1 MGRYPDLI
9 RVFACTH
16 RLVNAANSTHH
27 GRIRNSLHDALHA
40 MSQDDKLIDLSAER
54 AKRVH
59 DLNEKRLNE
68 VRQAF
73 EQAMPLGKPKKKSKN
88 KPKKR

>member
-1 MGRYPDLI
+1 MSDDNLVDL
-9 RVFACTH
+9 
-16 RLVNAANSTHH
+16 
-27 GRIRNSLHDALHA
+27 G
-40 MSQDDKLIDLSAER
+40 AER

-59 DLNEKRLNE
+59 DLNDKRLNE

-73 EQAMPLGKPKKKSKN
+73 EQAMPLAKPRKKPKS

>member
-1 MGRYPDLI
+1 
-9 RVFACTH
+9 
-16 RLVNAANSTHH
+16 
-27 GRIRNSLHDALHA
+27 
-40 MSQDDKLIDLSAER
+40 MSQDNLIDFDAER

-59 DLNEKRLNE
+59 DLKEKRLNE

-73 EQAMPLGKPKKKSKN
+73 EQAMPLGKSKKKKPKN

>member
-1 MGRYPDLI
+1 MSNDEK
-9 RVFACTH
+9 
-16 RLVNAANSTHH
+16 LV
-27 GRIRNSLHDALHA
+27 
-40 MSQDDKLIDLSAER
+40 DLSAER

-59 DLNEKRLNE
+59 DLNDKRLNE

-73 EQAMPLGKPKKKSKN
+73 EQAMPLGKAKKKSK

>member
-1 MGRYPDLI
+1 
-9 RVFACTH
+9 
-16 RLVNAANSTHH
+16 
-27 GRIRNSLHDALHA
+27 

-73 EQAMPLGKPKKKSKN
+73 EQAMPLGKTKN
-88 KPKKR
+88 CLLYTSPSPRDRG

>member
-1 MGRYPDLI
+1 
-9 RVFACTH
+9 
-16 RLVNAANSTHH
+16 
-27 GRIRNSLHDALHA
+27 

-59 DLNEKRLNE
+59 DLNEKKRLNE

-73 EQAMPLGKPKKKSKN
+73 EQAMPLGKPKKKSR
-88 KPKKR
+88 KKQTEKKALNPPSIH